1 MIGLEVDLHMHS
13 RHSQDSLTRPE
24 RIVERALLL
33 GLGAIVVTDHNS
45 WEGAR
50 AATRIARGRLIVIP
64 GAEIKT
70 AKGDLL
76 ALFVDEE
83 IDTRDWRSAI
93 DEIRTKGGISIVPHP
108 ADSPKLSREDVALAD
123 GVEAFNSTC
132 SPRSNALAASL
143 VQDLGKPGFGS
154 SDAHMS
160 IEIGNGRTRVDDCAN
175 LAELREHILK
185 SPTVSRTVQ
194 SNRFVHFMNSTM
206 CFGLK
211 GIWRL

>member
-1 MIGLEVDLHMHS
+1 MEVDLHMHS

-33 GLGAIVVTDHNS
+33 GLGAIAVTDHNS

-50 AATRIARGRLIVIP
+50 AAARIARGRLIVIP

-70 AKGDLL
+70 TRGDLL

-83 IDTRDWRSAI
+83 IDTRDWGTAV
-93 DEIRTKGGISIVPHP
+93 DEIHAKGGIAVVPHP
-108 ADSPKLSREDVALAD
+108 ADSPRLTREDIALAD

-132 SPRSNALAASL
+132 SADSNARAAEL
-143 VQDLGKPGFGS
+143 VRALGKPGFAS

-160 IEIGNGRTRVDDCAN
+160 VEIGNGRTRVDDCAS
-175 LAELREHILK
+175 LAELRERILMDPK
-185 SPTVSRTVQ
+185 ISRTVP
-194 SNRFVHFMNSTM
+194 SNRFIHFVNSTV